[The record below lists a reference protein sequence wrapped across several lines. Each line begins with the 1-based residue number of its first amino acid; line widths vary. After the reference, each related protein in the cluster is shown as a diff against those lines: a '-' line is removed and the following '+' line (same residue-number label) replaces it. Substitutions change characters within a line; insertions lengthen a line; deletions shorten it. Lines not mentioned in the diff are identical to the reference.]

1 MELGIYTD
9 TFITRFRLNHN
20 QKLVKTKKA
29 LPIMLSFLAI
39 VSIASTAVLGNT
51 QTAYAGVVAGCVVDP
66 DFVDRTIATDESI
79 KIPKRILC
87 FLVEVKDVDI
97 NIDDCEAKRIF
108 VSFANEVINLGAW
121 TGDETIAAPF
131 LAKGE
136 MANCQVI
143 FDVDFFVE
151 SDKLIQE
158 IKITGAGGFEVGGEF
173 LPIDST
179 ALLLSS
185 AQSFSW
191 MIPVVLSVIGIGLFV
206 VSRKSE

>member
-1 MELGIYTD
+1 M
-9 TFITRFRLNHN
+9 R
-20 QKLVKTKKA
+20 TKKA
-29 LPIMLSFLAI
+29 FPILLSFLAI
-39 VSIASTAVLGNT
+39 ASIASTAVLGNT
-51 QTAYAGVVAGCVVDP
+51 QTAYAGVPAGCVIDP
-66 DFVDRTIATDESI
+66 VLVDRTIATDESI

-108 VSFANEVINLGAW
+108 VSFANEVISLGAW
-121 TGDETIAAPF
+121 TGDETIGAPF

-173 LPIDST
+173 LPIDTT
-179 ALLLSS
+179 ALLLAS

-191 MIPVVLSVIGIGLFV
+191 MIPVVLSGIGIGLFV
-206 VSRKSE
+206 VSRKSK